1 MIVISEAL
9 LTNGHSTGQHGV
21 LYVVNVEL
29 ALLVGEGGHGEGG
42 DHGGDD
48 GGVGVHHG
56 ALLRQ
61 SCVRLILI
69 KLQHPKTISNKT
81 KYFRL
86 RQYDDKLI
94 DWQINDCEL
103 THCLEIFARKVNKQH
118 FVQDRRTVRQTY

>member
-9 LTNGHSTGQHGV
+9 LTNGHSPGQHGV
-21 LYVVNVEL
+21 LNVVYVEL

-61 SCVRLILI
+61 PWLGPILI
-69 KLQHPKTISNKT
+69 KLQHLKTILNKT

-86 RQYDDKLI
+86 RRFDDKLI
-94 DWQINDCEL
+94 D
-103 THCLEIFARKVNKQH
+103 
-118 FVQDRRTVRQTY
+118 

>member
-9 LTNGHSTGQHGV
+9 LTNGHSPGQHGV
-21 LYVVNVEL
+21 LNVVDVEL

-69 KLQHPKTISNKT
+69 LQHPKTISNKT
-81 KYFRL
+81 KYFSL
-86 RQYDDKLI
+86 RHDDKLI
-94 DWQINDCEL
+94 DI
-103 THCLEIFARKVNKQH
+103 H
-118 FVQDRRTVRQTY
+118 